1 MFVLLAGGTDKAA
14 RVVSLAQG
22 GYNFPF
28 NKLFATEA
36 PGPIETLI
44 IQSADILAL
53 SHEKASLS
61 QVTTTNCREKQIE
74 ELQLHWQY
82 TFI

>member
-1 MFVLLAGGTDKAA
+1 MFVLLAEGTDKAA
-14 RVVSLAQG
+14 RVVSLSQG

-36 PGPIETLI
+36 AGPIETLI
-44 IQSADILAL
+44 IQSADILAM

-61 QVTTTNCREKQIE
+61 QVTTTDCKKKKKQ
-74 ELQLHWQY
+74 ELQH
-82 TFI
+82 